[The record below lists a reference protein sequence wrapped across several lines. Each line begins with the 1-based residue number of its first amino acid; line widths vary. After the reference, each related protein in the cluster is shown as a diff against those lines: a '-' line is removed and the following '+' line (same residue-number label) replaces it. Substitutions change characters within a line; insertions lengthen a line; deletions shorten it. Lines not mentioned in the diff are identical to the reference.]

1 MLCKAECLLVPMFK
15 RNQGK
20 HMNDNEDISLFAIVP
35 EGLTKEE
42 LMEWMDNLTEA
53 DFKPLIID

>member
-1 MLCKAECLLVPMFK
+1 MEE
-15 RNQGK
+15 NGT
-20 HMNDNEDISLFAIVP
+20 ISLFAIVP

-53 DFKPLIID
+53 DFKPLIVE

>member
-1 MLCKAECLLVPMFK
+1 MFK

-35 EGLTKEE
+35 EGLTKDE